1 MLGQEG
7 ENLFGCRTKIS
18 LALYVFVKGLQPEY
32 FVDNVA
38 SDNFFNTKF
47 STCGSFSASET

>member
-1 MLGQEG
+1 MLDQEG
-7 ENLFGCRTKIS
+7 KTLFGCRTKIS

-38 SDNFFNTKF
+38 SDNFSIQKF
-47 STCGSFSASET
+47 STYGSFSASET